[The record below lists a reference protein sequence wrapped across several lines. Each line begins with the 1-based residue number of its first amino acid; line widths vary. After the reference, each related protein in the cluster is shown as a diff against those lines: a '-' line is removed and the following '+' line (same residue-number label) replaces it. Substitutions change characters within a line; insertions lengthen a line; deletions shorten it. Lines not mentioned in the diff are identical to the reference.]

1 VKTNDNRFTSLIIL
15 LALGGAEVAI
25 IYAALVF
32 DTPLRLFANRAAD
45 SWPGR
50 VMLASLGWG
59 IISVGMIV
67 LLTIVERRNARARAG
82 EAAADRDS
90 PD

>member
-1 VKTNDNRFTSLIIL
+1 
-15 LALGGAEVAI
+15 
-25 IYAALVF
+25 
-32 DTPLRLFANRAAD
+32 
-45 SWPGR
+45 
-50 VMLASLGWG
+50 MLASLGWG